1 MTGATPLAIEPASP
15 DGGFTALIQKVAAER
30 GFACG
35 SYKERCLR
43 RRIAVR
49 MRAKA
54 VHSYADYMRVL
65 DTDPDEYDRLVDTLT
80 INVTKLFRNWD
91 VYEAIARAV
100 VPVVWE
106 QGAERMRVWSAGC
119 ASGEEPYSIGA
130 LFHRHARERRQLAR
144 LDALEI
150 LATDIDSRIL
160 EVARRAT
167 YDDAAFAD
175 TPSALRA
182 AYFSSGTPA
191 TVVPEVRELI
201 TFARH
206 DLLRDPM
213 PRQNLDLIVCRNVII
228 YFDRDSQEQLFERFV
243 DALAPGGFLV
253 LGKVETLLG
262 SARGALES
270 VEARARIFRRP

>member
-1 MTGATPLAIEPASP
+1 MTDTLDDQQFSAL
-15 DGGFTALIQKVAAER
+15 TAKISRDR
-30 GFACG
+30 GFGCA
-35 SYKERCLR
+35 SYKDKCLK

-49 MRAKA
+49 MRARG
-54 VHSYADYMRVL
+54 VHTYSDYARML
-65 DTDPDEYDRLVDTLT
+65 DTDPTEYDRLLDALT

-106 QGAERMRVWSAGC
+106 QGTERIRAWSAGC

-144 LDALEI
+144 LGALEI

-160 EVARRAT
+160 DVARRAT

-175 TPSALRA
+175 TPSALRD

-206 DLLRDPM
+206 DLLRDPV

-270 VEARARIFRRP
+270 VEPRARIFRRP